1 MTKRS
6 ALLMS
11 VGGLLLGLLT
21 SQVGC
26 PGNNLGG
33 SDDGGTTDD
42 GGTVVKPPLDGLASL
57 TVSPSTATLTVD
69 NVGGPKTQAYTA
81 MGHFSNGQ
89 ADKDV
94 TSQVNWKLDNT
105 ALGSIDASG
114 TFTTSNA
121 AGGQGTITAFSGSVM
136 GTAQIL
142 VNFNPVISDPSAP
155 SNAQTTLPPTATG
168 TVSAG
173 LSPAIVYP
181 SANTMFPRNIYKI
194 LFNFTGGTGNDLF
207 RIEFKSPVATVS
219 VYTTSTSWTPT
230 QQQWGYIA
238 NTNAGSKA
246 TLTIYATKQA
256 SPGTVYKSNSQDLYF
271 SKNTVDGAI
280 YYWSTTVAGV
290 RRATVSDS
298 APTDFLTPTQVGKCV
313 ACHTV
318 SRNGARVGA
327 VIGGSA
333 LGVYNVKDRSTVID
347 PATNIQEAWTT
358 FNPDNSRI
366 ITASKGVLTLRNG
379 DTGAAIGTLSLG
391 TGKYGTMPDWAP
403 DGKSVTFAF
412 STTNKDRGISGSSIA
427 TMQFSNDTF
436 SNLKVV
442 VQSSGTSDSKYYPT
456 FSPDSKWIAFA
467 SAAGGNSDNNTA
479 AQLMIVPADGSSAAI
494 AVTQAHTIVNN
505 QTLTGN
511 AALLADTMP
520 TWAPTQPGDTM
531 FLAFTSIRQ
540 YANVYAYNKYK
551 QMWVAG
557 IDPNKLP
564 GQDPSFPAFRLPF
577 QGDTE
582 NSHRPYWVVDVLNPP
597 PPPPPDG
604 GAGAC
609 APNVGDDC
617 STTTCCF
624 PNYCSS
630 NNGGP
635 PYSCQLTI
643 G

>member
-6 ALLMS
+6 ALLMTM
-11 VGGLLLGLLT
+11 GGLLVGLMT

-26 PGNNLGG
+26 PGNTLGG
-33 SDDGGTTDD
+33 DGDGGVADDGG
-42 GGTVVKPPLDGLASL
+42 VKPPLDGLASL
-57 TVSPSTATLTVD
+57 TISPSTATLTVD
-69 NVGGPKTQAYTA
+69 NVGGPKTQSYTA
-81 MGHFSNGQ
+81 MGHFTNGKP
-89 ADKDV
+89 DSDV

-105 ALGSIDASG
+105 ALGAIAG
-114 TFTTSNA
+114 TGIFTTSNQ
-121 AGGQGTITAFSGSVM
+121 AGGQGTITAFSGSTAA
-136 GTAQIL
+136 TAQII
-142 VNFNPVISDPSAP
+142 VSFNPVISDPSAP
-155 SNAQTTLPPTATG
+155 GNAQTTLPPTAAG
-168 TVSAG
+168 TVMAG
-173 LSPAIVYP
+173 SSPAIVYP

-194 LFNFTGGTGNDLF
+194 LFNFTGGTGNDLY
-207 RIEFKSPVATVS
+207 RLEFKSPAATVS

-238 NTNAGSKA
+238 NTNAGSKS

-256 SPGTVYKSNSQDLYF
+256 SPGTVYRSNPQDLYF

-347 PATNIQEAWTT
+347 PAAGIQMSWTT

-366 ITASKGVLTLRNG
+366 VTASKGILTLRNG
-379 DTGAAIGTLSLG
+379 DTGASLGTLAVG
-391 TGKYGTMPDWAP
+391 TGKYGTMPDWSP
-403 DGKSVTFAF
+403 DGKQVTFAL
-412 STTNKDRGISGSSIA
+412 SATNKDRGIAGSSIA
-427 TMQFSNDTF
+427 TMQYSNDTF
-436 SNLKVV
+436 SNLKIV
-442 VQSSGTSDSKYYPT
+442 VQSTGNSDSKYYPT
-456 FSPDSKWIAFA
+456 FSPDSKWIAFT
-467 SAAGGNSDNNTA
+467 SAAGGNSDNNDA
-479 AQLMIVPADGSSAAI
+479 ATLMIVPADGSAAPV
-494 AVTQAHTIVNN
+494 AVGQANTIVNN
-505 QTLTGN
+505 QSLTGT
-511 AALLADTMP
+511 AAQVANTMP

-531 FLAFTSIRQ
+531 FLAFTSIRA

-551 QMWVAG
+551 QLWVAG
-557 IDPNKLP
+557 IDPAKLP
-564 GQDPSFPAFRLPF
+564 GQDPSYPAFRLPF

-604 GAGAC
+604 GTGAC
-609 APNVGDDC
+609 LPNVGADC
-617 STTTCCF
+617 SAATCCS

-630 NNGGP
+630 TNGGA
-635 PYSCQLTI
+635 PYTCQTI
-643 G
+643 IG

>member
-6 ALLMS
+6 ALLMTM
-11 VGGLLLGLLT
+11 GGLLVGLMT

-26 PGNNLGG
+26 PGNTLGG
-33 SDDGGTTDD
+33 DGDGGVADDGG
-42 GGTVVKPPLDGLASL
+42 VKPPLDGLASL
-57 TVSPSTATLTVD
+57 TISPSTATLTVD
-69 NVGGPKTQAYTA
+69 NVGGPKTQSYTA
-81 MGHFSNGQ
+81 MGHFTNGKP
-89 ADKDV
+89 DSDV

-105 ALGSIDASG
+105 ALGAIAG
-114 TFTTSNA
+114 NGIFTTSNQ
-121 AGGQGTITAFSGSVM
+121 AGGQGTITAFSGSAAA
-136 GTAQIL
+136 TAQII
-142 VNFNPVISDPSAP
+142 VSFNPVISDPSAP
-155 SNAQTTLPPTATG
+155 GNAQTTLPPTAAG
-168 TVSAG
+168 TVVAG
-173 LSPAIVYP
+173 SSPAIVYP

-194 LFNFTGGTGNDLF
+194 LFNFTGGTGNDLY
-207 RIEFKSPVATVS
+207 RLEFKSPAATVS

-238 NTNAGSKA
+238 NTNAGSKS

-256 SPGTVYKSNSQDLYF
+256 SPGTVYRSNPQDLYF

-347 PATNIQEAWTT
+347 PAAGIQMSWTT

-366 ITASKGVLTLRNG
+366 VTASKGILTLRNG
-379 DTGAAIGTLSLG
+379 DTGAAIGTLAVG
-391 TGKYGTMPDWAP
+391 TGKYGTMPDWSP
-403 DGKSVTFAF
+403 DGKQVTFAL
-412 STTNKDRGISGSSIA
+412 SATNKDRGIAGSSIA
-427 TMQFSNDTF
+427 TMQYSNDTF
-436 SNLKVV
+436 SNLKIV
-442 VQSSGTSDSKYYPT
+442 VQSTGSSDSKYYPT
-456 FSPDSKWIAFA
+456 FSPDSKWIAFT
-467 SAAGGNSDNNTA
+467 SAAGGNSDNNDA
-479 AQLMIVPADGSSAAI
+479 ATLMIVPADGSAAPV
-494 AVTQAHTIVNN
+494 AVGQANTIVNN
-505 QTLTGN
+505 QTLSGT
-511 AALLADTMP
+511 AAQIANTMP

-531 FLAFTSIRQ
+531 FLAFTSIRA

-551 QMWVAG
+551 QLWVAG
-557 IDPNKLP
+557 IDPAKLP
-564 GQDPSFPAFRLPF
+564 GQDPSYPAFRLPF

-604 GAGAC
+604 GTGAC
-609 APNVGDDC
+609 LPNVGADC
-617 STTTCCF
+617 SSATCCS

-630 NNGGP
+630 TNGGA
-635 PYSCQLTI
+635 PYTCQTI
-643 G
+643 IG